1 MELSLLNNRD
11 SCIKNAMDIVGSKW
25 TALILSE
32 LTGGPLRF
40 CALER
45 AIPDLNPRTLS
56 RRLDELES
64 HDVVSRCGENGYELT
79 PKGRDLIPVL
89 ENMAAWGAKY
99 S

>member
-1 MELSLLNNRD
+1 MKTSQLTNQD
-11 SCIKNAMDIVGSKW
+11 DCIKSAMMIVGSKW

-40 CALER
+40 CAIER

-56 RRLDELES
+56 RRLDALECNGVIKS
-64 HDVVSRCGENGYELT
+64 CGENGYELSQ
-79 PKGRDLIPVL
+79 KGRDLIPVL
-89 ENMAAWGAKY
+89 ENMAAWGARY